1 MVWVLPPTAAVRM
14 ALPPVPPLAARIA
27 DPRLRLLYAHWEET
41 RASRRMP
48 ARHALD
54 PVKIPTVLSII
65 FLCDY
70 ERDTGRLRYR
80 LAGEEIRGAYDEEI
94 TGRCQDE
101 VFAGAERDRHLARV
115 RRIMEHPAIIHA
127 TGEVYGFAGR
137 RGTGERLGLPLS
149 TDGTTADGV
158 VGATAYCWTDR
169 VQSGGSPEQRMRFA
183 YWNVDGT
190 MEVTP
195 TSLP

>member
-1 MVWVLPPTAAVRM
+1 MARLPA
-14 ALPPVPPLAARIA
+14 PPLATRIS
-27 DPRLRLLYAHWEET
+27 DPRLRLLYAHWDEA
-41 RASRRMP
+41 RAGRQMPSRR
-48 ARHALD
+48 ALD
-54 PVKIPTVLSII
+54 PVRIPSVLSII

-115 RRIMEHPAIIHA
+115 RRIMENPTIIHA

-158 VGATAYCWTDR
+158 VGATVYCWTDR
-169 VQSGGSPEQRMRFA
+169 VRSSESPEQRMLFA
-183 YWNVDGT
+183 YWNLDGT
-190 MEVTP
+190 MEVAP
-195 TSLP
+195 P